1 MLFTMRAKIYGIL
14 LICLVCITTVIL
26 FVPIHTL
33 SRFSLYS
40 SRIIHL
46 ENKTYQVFVADSD
59 EERYQGLSD
68 ITDKTQLEQKDGMVF
83 VFPTSSIQSFVN
95 RRTYLNLKIY
105 WLQDE
110 IIVGTAE
117 LPALNQNGNRE
128 VIVSSPSRVNEVVE
142 IIE

>member
-1 MLFTMRAKIYGIL
+1 MPFQ
-14 LICLVCITTVIL
+14 
-26 FVPIHTL
+26 TL
-33 SRFSLYS
+33 GRFSHYS

-46 ENKTYQVFVADSD
+46 ENRTYQVFVADSD

-68 ITDKTQLEQKDGMVF
+68 ITDKKELEQKNGMIF
-83 VFPTSSIQSFVN
+83 VFPTSTIQSFVN

-110 IIVGTAE
+110 IIVGTSE

-128 VIVSSPSRVNEVVE
+128 VVVSSPSRVNEVVE